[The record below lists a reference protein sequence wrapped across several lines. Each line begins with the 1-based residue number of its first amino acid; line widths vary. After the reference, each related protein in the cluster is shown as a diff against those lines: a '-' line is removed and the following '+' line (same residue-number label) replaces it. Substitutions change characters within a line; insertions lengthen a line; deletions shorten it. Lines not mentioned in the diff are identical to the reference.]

1 MEDDLTDEQDNLES
15 LSESSIIKMVEE
27 IKNENKEHRDE
38 PSDIFGK
45 LDEYFTKFE
54 NLLDDIELSTE
65 TKIRIIN
72 CIFKNNIDDLAN
84 VIIENKRPISQKIYN
99 EIIKNI
105 PAPHDQ
111 YLKRIPLGNEIA
123 SKLLEEALGISV
135 GQLQYLLKGK
145 NKKYDSKEN
154 VATIDNILALQLN
167 NEEIRKLVSPSQS
180 KSSSP
185 SQSKSSRNKKTSA
198 KSQKSGKN
206 QKKKPEKRK
215 NEKGKKK

>member
-167 NEEIRKLVSPSQS
+167 DEEIRKLVSPT
-180 KSSSP
+180 
-185 SQSKSSRNKKTSA
+185 QSKSSRNKKTSA